1 MFSDKIIKIL
11 GRLGW
16 AVFFIILG
24 LETVNLVYREK
35 TNLHRYQL
43 PFDLQDSIAVN
54 FTQEGLDSLFAG
66 KIITRLDT
74 IALGNSPDVS
84 KEASEKGPSVTYM
97 RDKTFLLSVDND
109 RKPQVKQED
118 WTGDLE
124 NRIDDYLQGKTQLWL
139 EVKDPITGT
148 INKIPVNTVIK
159 FNTDELYSL
168 SIIILVLL
176 FTFFNSYLLLRY
188 SQAGENILIVYFL
201 IFLVT
206 PSLKYLPIELLS
218 DIWSKLI
225 SPFWGVFFY
234 HFIAVK
240 LSERPDVKKLYIRS
254 AIIYLLVFL
263 LGFHRHGD
271 MFEIILY
278 IWPVYWLLRAILLL
292 RKEFRASQRIEY
304 RRLLSA
310 FKGISISGIGL
321 AIVLGCALLLIT
333 VLPGAHFLLH
343 SDMLSKILG
352 LTFGLS
358 AVAGVLIVCIGVLW
372 FFGSFTW
379 SLLTGTAL
387 DVKIRS
393 TLIYTIV
400 GIVFVTVFGLIDYS
414 LGELL
419 QYLFGKF
426 VGSEFIAGI
435 PGTIVLISLF
445 VPIRNKV
452 ERIVDNKLN
461 TSELDFLERADTFT
475 KNLTDEGVVEGFE
488 EYICENLIE
497 QLPIDKVALIS
508 YDSELAGYRFNE
520 IRGSDVIENSMVE
533 DCKNVL
539 KGVLIHDIHETTI
552 DNPQDISS
560 FPLIIPIIYEDSHKW
575 FLALGKKRDSS
586 IYNKN
591 DLISFEKLVDKIKL
605 SLKFILVYEDIVNGK
620 FEKTIQKKDE
630 IIHKL
635 REEISKKTMKE
646 TLDNPL

>member
-240 LSERPDVKKLYIRS
+240 LSEKPDVKKLYIRS

-310 FKGISISGIGL
+310 FKGISISGIGI

-591 DLISFEKLVDKIKL
+591 DLISFENLVDKIKL

>member
-43 PFDLQDSIAVN
+43 PFDLQDSVAVN
-54 FTQEGLDSLFAG
+54 FTQEGLDSLFVG

-168 SIIILVLL
+168 CIIILVLL

-591 DLISFEKLVDKIKL
+591 DLISFENLVDKIKL